1 MRLKFLPRKKI
12 DSLPQ
17 KIGVYCFVGKNN
29 KEILY
34 IGKAV
39 NIRERV
45 KNHFHPHTTT
55 RMFDVGVNQTSY
67 HGKPFT
73 DKTEKI
79 GWTETNSEIE
89 ALLLEADLIKKYKP
103 KYNTIWKDDKN
114 YYFVAITGENPPR
127 VLITH
132 QPKQS
137 STANY
142 HSTIH
147 IGPFVDGKSLKKVLS
162 LLRRVFPYY
171 VARKHPSKECSW
183 CHIDLCPGPNPDIKE
198 YKQGLDKLALVL
210 QGKRF
215 SVLNKLRKEM
225 LQTSKKQEF
234 ERAGRI
240 KDQIASLER
249 IMANAKILDR
259 KNATEANWQDTKKI
273 MKKLLKMKKGISRIE
288 AYDIS
293 NIQGK
298 MATGSMV
305 VFVEGKSAKNL
316 YRKFRIKMK
325 NAPNDTAMIK
335 EVLNRRFNHPEWD
348 LPQLIL
354 IDGGIGQLSVAL
366 KVKSQNSNLKTLI
379 CVSLAKKK
387 NELFIEGRKQPLL
400 LKNLPRPIFNLIL
413 QLRDEAHRF
422 AITYHKKL
430 REVDPVRIPR
440 WQLFPQRT
448 SRRSHLIGF

>member
-240 KDQIASLER
+240 KDQIASLEC

-273 MKKLLKMKKGISRIE
+273 MKKLLKMKKG
-288 AYDIS
+288 
-293 NIQGK
+293 
-298 MATGSMV
+298 
-305 VFVEGKSAKNL
+305 
-316 YRKFRIKMK
+316 
-325 NAPNDTAMIK
+325 
-335 EVLNRRFNHPEWD
+335 VLNRRFNHPEWD

-448 SRRSHLIGF
+448 SRRSRLIGF